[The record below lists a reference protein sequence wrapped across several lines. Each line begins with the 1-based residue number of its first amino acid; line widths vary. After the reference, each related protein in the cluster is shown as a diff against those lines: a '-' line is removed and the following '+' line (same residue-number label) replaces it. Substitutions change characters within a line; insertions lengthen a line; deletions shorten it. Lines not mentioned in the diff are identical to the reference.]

1 MVVEGKIK
9 MGIKTI
15 RIYIWFLEVTFILLI
30 TCIHLSASDWKDH
43 YATKYVGLLVGW
55 GDR

>member
-9 MGIKTI
+9 MGTKTI
-15 RIYIWFLEVTFILLI
+15 QIYIWFLELVFILLI
-30 TCIHLSASDWKDH
+30 TYIHLSASDWKDH
-43 YATKYVGLLVGW
+43 YATKYVGLLVEW